1 MFWMKNKHQAQQD
14 GQFLQEEKNNLL
26 INGNNFFIREAY
38 KTLRTNVSF
47 ALADQEGCKV
57 IAVTSSMQSEGK
69 SFTATNLAI
78 ACAQADK
85 KVLLIDA
92 DLRRPKLNRLL
103 GASAR
108 NGLTELLLQP
118 DLREQVILHEETSGM
133 DVIISGAIPPNPS
146 ELLGSKR
153 MKTLLDDLRQKYEYI
168 ILDTPPVNMVTDASV
183 LAPICD
189 GVIFVVRMNHSERG
203 AVIHAVEQLGYANA
217 KILGMVLNEIDMEQT
232 VGYRYQKYH
241 RYGRYGYSGYYGYSG
256 QHESKSRSKSKKAT
270 TEGGLRATGG

>member
-1 MFWMKNKHQAQQD
+1 MKNKHQAQQD

-26 INGNNFFIREAY
+26 MNGDNFFIREAY
-38 KTLRTNVSF
+38 KTLRTNVTY

-85 KVLLIDA
+85 KVLLIDC

-108 NGLTELLLQP
+108 SGLTELLMQP
-118 DLREQVILHEETSGM
+118 ELRDKVILHEEAAGM

-153 MKTLLDDLRQKYEYI
+153 MKKLLEDLRQKYEYI
-168 ILDTPPVNMVTDASV
+168 ILDTPPVNMVTDAAV
-183 LAPICD
+183 LAPLSD
-189 GVIFVVRMNHSERG
+189 GVVFVVRMNYSERG

-217 KILGMVLNEIDMEQT
+217 KILGMVLNEMDMEQT
-232 VGYRYQKYH
+232 AGYRYQKYR
-241 RYGRYGYSGYYGYSG
+241 RYGRYGYGYGYGYSG
-256 QHESKSRSKSKKAT
+256 QHEDRSKSGKVIS
-270 TEGGLRATGG
+270 GGI